1 VVLGIALC
9 AKLSAERLRHLRH
22 IKALPAGPGKGARTT
37 ALAIFVA
44 AEQKE
49 RERATP

>member
-1 VVLGIALC
+1 LREIIIRRIAPL
-9 AKLSAERLRHLRH
+9 AAHQGET
-22 IKALPAGPGKGARTT
+22 AGMA